1 MIGCMQS
8 LPMEWWPLCLP
19 DCWQAWVNPK
29 SLTLT
34 RHFLNTLLNGNSQKH
49 IPLHWTLSSVPRRRR
64 PTLKPILSRHQQ
76 VNSWDC
82 MVFWF
87 FLQVVCVPAQHC
99 VKACKVFLELANI
112 FDILQCIPL
121 GFIVPDHL
129 QSAIEAFFDA
139 LQAAQW
145 EGSFHSKFHW
155 LVHLPGELNYLGCLP
170 SCFCLERKHKAVKR
184 AAQATQNLKAYGA
197 GVLMDVA
204 AQELYDLKECKSFT
218 GKLCLGTHAR
228 PSHNFKQV
236 ISKYFSFGEVFTS
249 SQLLLYPIGKASK
262 GDFII
267 FFEEDRQIGGGEIC
281 LHIELDHMNL
291 WSLIKVCTFDS
302 YNAATCSG
310 CWTRTESNIFLQST
324 LISQPLIWKEFNGKI
339 TTLVPMHVR
348 KRMPQPA

>member
-1 MIGCMQS
+1 M
-8 LPMEWWPLCLP
+8 
-19 DCWQAWVNPK
+19 ATV
-29 SLTLT
+29 LT
-34 RHFLNTLLNGNSQKH
+34 RLLTSLDESKEFNSYKTFFEYFAQWKQPKAYSTALNTLFSAKKKKANTEANTFKASASEFLGLYS
-49 IPLHWTLSSVPRRRR
+49 
-64 PTLKPILSRHQQ
+64 ILA
-76 VNSWDC
+76 
-82 MVFWF
+82 F

-112 FDILQCIPL
+112 LDILQCIPL

-145 EGSFHSKFHW
+145 EDSFHSKFHW

-184 AAQATQNLKAYGA
+184 AAQATQNLKAYEA

-262 GDFII
+262 GDFIL
-267 FFEEDRQIGGGEIC
+267 FFEEDGQIGGGEIC

-339 TTLVPMHVR
+339 TTLVPMHLR